1 MRPRCAPTRLR
12 CSSSMAARHGR
23 TAGFCSPLSGA
34 SRGPAG
40 RVRDE
45 RQGDQPP
52 GRRPPQQR
60 PRQSGDQGA
69 VVIYDWHKFSRPRV
83 ALFNRVMAWVLPCIT
98 VAIWV
103 LCLRLAMHDWTVLLA
118 PLIPTA
124 AAVTQRLALRK
135 VYRAEPDYSAIARM
149 EMESFGR
156 TFEHAGAPSGQSASG
171 TYAIQIG
178 RASCR

>member
-1 MRPRCAPTRLR
+1 M
-12 CSSSMAARHGR
+12 
-23 TAGFCSPLSGA
+23 
-34 SRGPAG
+34 
-40 RVRDE
+40 
-45 RQGDQPP
+45 
-52 GRRPPQQR
+52 
-60 PRQSGDQGA
+60 
-69 VVIYDWHKFSRPRV
+69 IYDWHKFSRPRV
-83 ALFNRVMAWVLPCIT
+83 ALFNRVMAWVLPCIA

-124 AAVTQRLALRK
+124 ATVMQRLALRK

-171 TYAIQIG
+171 TYAILRVTCNQGHDG
-178 RASCR
+178 RMWADGRGKTCPKCETRRGAFGTLNAMRRERRS